1 VTGTNAS
8 SRASIPRAT
17 LEYVFRYL
25 VKFSDGLLHDP
36 AVFVT
41 AVPFW
46 SLAETLRVGNG
57 HLLRILAIDTQVN
70 HALIEMGIDGVFTV
84 ERA

>member
-1 VTGTNAS
+1 M
-8 SRASIPRAT
+8 
-17 LEYVFRYL
+17 FRYL

-57 HLLRILAIDTQVN
+57 LLLRILDVDTQIN
-70 HALIEMGIDGVFTV
+70 HTLLEMGLDGVFTV
-84 ERA
+84 EPA

>member
-1 VTGTNAS
+1 MPG
-8 SRASIPRAT
+8 RILRAT
-17 LEYVFRYL
+17 LGDVFRYL
-25 VKFSDGLLHDP
+25 IKFPDGLLHDP

-57 HLLRILAIDTQVN
+57 HLLRILAVDTQIN
-70 HALIEMGIDGVFTV
+70 HALIEAGFDGVFTV
-84 ERA
+84 EPA